1 MSWSIQVDN
10 LSKRYRLGRSQTQKF
25 ESFYEL
31 VTDVVLD
38 AAERVTRGRS
48 RKYLPAR
55 IQAKPPEI
63 QSEHMVLAES
73 QFEGAPPGHFFA
85 LKDVSFRVEEGQRIG
100 IIGKNGSGKSTLL
113 KILSRITRPTEG
125 SFKFR
130 GRLISLLEIGT
141 GFHPDL
147 TGREN
152 VHLNAKIN
160 GMTDRQIRSVFDEIV
175 AFSELGVQI
184 DMPIKRYSSG
194 MYMRLAFSVAAHLDS
209 EILVVDEVLA
219 VGDTGFQKK
228 CLDRMLAIGNSG
240 RTLLFVSHDMDA
252 VRKLCS
258 SALELSHGRIVSH
271 DKLAKVEARAD
282 GKEIVAS
289 GLQSV
294 TTAIAD
300 YSLEGKACSE
310 RLWTAA
316 DAPRVPSGR
325 LSIRR
330 VAALSVDGAVARE
343 FSAAQDVSLCVE
355 LARSPAVAGC
365 QVRVDIASSS
375 GRPLVSS
382 VAKIELP
389 LHAAGSARAE
399 VLCRIPAPF
408 FNPGAFKAS
417 VVVSDLSD
425 TRDMCTVHDAIDVIV
440 AEGGVREP
448 GLARA
453 PDAPLSP
460 LFTWTA
466 REGEASAD
474 DPVATAARREDGSG

>member
-10 LSKRYRLGRSQTQKF
+10 LSKRYRLGRGQTQKF
-25 ESFYEL
+25 ESFYEV
-31 VTDVVLD
+31 VTDVALA
-38 AAERVTRGRS
+38 AAERVTQGRS
-48 RKYLPAR
+48 RKFLPAR
-55 IQAKPPEI
+55 IQAKAPEI
-63 QSEHMVLAES
+63 QSEHMVLSES

-85 LKDVSFRVEEGQRIG
+85 LKDVSFRVEPGQRIG

-152 VHLNAKIN
+152 VYLNAKIN
-160 GMTDRQIRSVFDEIV
+160 GMTDRQIRDVFDEIV
-175 AFSELGVQI
+175 TFSELGVQI

-252 VRKLCS
+252 VKKLCS
-258 SALELSHGRIVSH
+258 SALELSHGRIVAH
-271 DKLAKVEARAD
+271 ERLDKPKASERAPE
-282 GKEIVAS
+282 EIRPGS

-294 TTAIAD
+294 ASAIAD
-300 YSLEGKACSE
+300 YSLQGAARSE
-310 RLWTAA
+310 RRWTAA
-316 DAPRVPSGR
+316 EAPSTPSGR

-330 VAALSVDGAVARE
+330 VAAVSAGGTVARE
-343 FSAAQDVSLCVE
+343 FSATEDVALCVE
-355 LARSPAVAGC
+355 LAHSPSIPGC
-365 QVRVDIASSS
+365 YVRLDIASSS
-375 GRPLVSS
+375 GRALLSS

-389 LHAAGSARAE
+389 LRPAGVAPAE
-399 VLCRIPAPF
+399 IICSIASPF
-408 FNPGAFKAS
+408 FNPGVFKAS

-425 TRDMCTVHDAIDVIV
+425 TADTCAAQDAIDIV
-440 AEGGVREP
+440 VMERVRES
-448 GLARA
+448 GLAPA
-453 PDAPLSP
+453 PEAPLSP
-460 LFTWTA
+460 SFTWTT
-466 REGEASAD
+466 REGEPS
-474 DPVATAARREDGSG
+474 VAAA

>member
-10 LSKRYRLGRSQTQKF
+10 LSKRYRLGRGQTQKF
-25 ESFYEL
+25 ESFYEV
-31 VTDVVLD
+31 VTDVALA

-48 RKYLPAR
+48 RRYLPAR
-55 IQAKPPEI
+55 IEAKAPEI
-63 QSEHMVLAES
+63 QSEHMVLSES
-73 QFEGAPPGHFFA
+73 QFEGAPPGHFYA
-85 LKDVSFRVEEGQRIG
+85 LKDVSFRVDAGQRIG

-125 SFKFR
+125 IFQFR

-152 VHLNAKIN
+152 VYLNAKIN
-160 GMTDRQIRSVFDEIV
+160 GMSDRQIHSVFDEIV

-258 SALELSHGRIVSH
+258 SALELSHGQIVSH
-271 DKLAKVEARAD
+271 EKLAQVETARAP
-282 GKEIVAS
+282 GAEVRAGS

-294 TTAIAD
+294 NTAIAD
-300 YSLEGKACSE
+300 YSIDGEVHSE
-310 RLWTAA
+310 RSWTAA

-325 LSIRR
+325 LSVRKVSVQGADGEPR
-330 VAALSVDGAVARE
+330 KEFAAAEEVHVCAEVAA
-343 FSAAQDVSLCVE
+343 
-355 LARSPAVAGC
+355 SPGVAGC
-365 QVRVDIASSS
+365 FLRLDIASVS
-375 GRPLVSS
+375 GRVVVSS
-382 VAKIELP
+382 PARIEFP
-389 LHAAGSARAE
+389 VDSEPSALRRLTA
-399 VLCRIPAPF
+399 RIPAPF
-408 FNPGAFKAS
+408 FNPGILR
-417 VVVSDLSD
+417 VTLVMSDLAD
-425 TRDMCTVHDAIDVIV
+425 LADACSVTNAVDIVII
-440 AEGGVREP
+440 E
-448 GLARA
+448 
-453 PDAPLSP
+453 
-460 LFTWTA
+460 
-466 REGEASAD
+466 
-474 DPVATAARREDGSG
+474 ATAAVGGLAHAPEAPLGPSFDWRVT

>member
-1 MSWSIQVDN
+1 VSWSIQVDG
-10 LSKRYRLGRSQTQKF
+10 LSKRYRLGRGQTQKF
-25 ESFYEL
+25 ESFYEV
-31 VTDVVLD
+31 VTDVALA
-38 AAERVTRGRS
+38 AAERVTQGRS

-55 IQAKPPEI
+55 IQAKAPEI

-73 QFEGAPPGHFFA
+73 QFAGAPPGHFFA
-85 LKDVSFRVEEGQRIG
+85 LKDVSFRVDEGQRIG

-160 GMTDRQIRSVFDEIV
+160 GMTDRQIRNVFDEIV
-175 AFSELGVQI
+175 TFSELGVQI

-258 SALELSHGRIVSH
+258 SALELSHGQIASH
-271 DKLAKVEARAD
+271 EKLARVETARERGAQV
-282 GKEIVAS
+282 GVGS

-300 YSLEGKACSE
+300 YSIAGEVHSE
-310 RLWTAA
+310 RSWTAA
-316 DAPRVPSGR
+316 EAPRVPSGR
-325 LSIRR
+325 L
-330 VAALSVDGAVARE
+330 AVRK
-343 FSAAQDVSLCVE
+343 VSLQGADGETRTKFAAAEDVHVHVE
-355 LARSPAVAGC
+355 LAASPGVAGC
-365 QVRVDIASSS
+365 FLRLDIASVS
-375 GRPLVSS
+375 GRVVVSS
-382 VAKIELP
+382 PTRIEFP
-389 LHAAGSARAE
+389 VDTEPSALRRLA
-399 VLCRIPAPF
+399 VRIPAPF
-408 FNPGAFKAS
+408 FNPGVFRVTLVLSDLADLADTCS
-417 VVVSDLSD
+417 VPNAADVVVIEGAATATGLS
-425 TRDMCTVHDAIDVIV
+425 H
-440 AEGGVREP
+440 
-448 GLARA
+448 A
-453 PDAPLSP
+453 PEAPLGPS
-460 LFTWTA
+460 FDWKVT
-466 REGEASAD
+466 
-474 DPVATAARREDGSG
+474 